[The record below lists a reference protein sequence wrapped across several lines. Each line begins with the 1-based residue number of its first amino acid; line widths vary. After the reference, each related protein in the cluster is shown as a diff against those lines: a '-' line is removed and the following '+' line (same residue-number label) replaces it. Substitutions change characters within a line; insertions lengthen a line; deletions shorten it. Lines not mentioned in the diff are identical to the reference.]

1 MLAVFFV
8 VVLPL
13 LVYTSLLVEVPNQSM
28 AILIHK
34 VGKDL
39 DNSQCLAPSDDIQQE
54 YKGIQAKVLKEGRYF
69 LNPYEWDWEVVP
81 QIQIPI
87 GKLGVRIRLYGEDL
101 PPGQLVAWPDATGK
115 ERKGIVP
122 EVLNPGRYYI
132 NGQIQGAPP
141 RKTGDSYAEVIELHD
156 PVSIP
161 AGYKGVM
168 TYLSAPMPKKPN
180 EVVVEAGTRGVQ
192 TETLEPGT
200 YYLNPYVAR
209 VCLMDCRSQRY
220 NLKDIGFPTKDG
232 FWVSLEAIIEF
243 RVNPQ
248 EASRVYV
255 LFNEDR
261 NNEPFDEQVIEKII
275 LPNARA
281 YTRLRGSSHSGKEFI
296 TGDTRAVFQE
306 DFQKQMQHT
315 CATQGIEV
323 IQALITTIRPPE
335 KIAEPVRRRQIALQQ
350 ESQYKKEILQQT
362 AEQELA
368 VQKATVD
375 QKKAEVVADQSVVV
389 VTVEATQ
396 KQEVAIIEANK
407 RLGVAQQKLDAAKD
421 QAAAV
426 LAKGKADAD
435 VVRFDNRAQAAGW
448 QKGVEAFGG
457 NGAELARYTLLKK
470 LAPAFKSLMINTE
483 NSSLLDIFKSFDS
496 TRPPAAEPASAK
508 RSGTSK

>member
-1 MLAVFFV
+1 M
-8 VVLPL
+8 
-13 LVYTSLLVEVPNQSM
+13 
-28 AILIHK
+28 
-34 VGKDL
+34 
-39 DNSQCLAPSDDIQQE
+39 
-54 YKGIQAKVLKEGRYF
+54 
-69 LNPYEWDWEVVP
+69 DWEVVP

-101 PPGQLVAWPDATGK
+101 PPGQLVAWSDATGK
-115 ERKGIVP
+115 EHKGIVP
-122 EVLNPGRYYI
+122 DVLNPGRYYI
-132 NGQIQGAPP
+132 NGQIQGAPS

-161 AGYKGVM
+161 AGYKGVV

-180 EVVVEAGTRGVQ
+180 EVVVEAGARGVQ

-200 YYLNPYVAR
+200 YYLNPYAAR

-248 EASRVYV
+248 EASLVYV

-261 NNEPFDEQVIEKII
+261 LNEPLDAQIIEKII

-281 YTRLRGSSHSGKEFI
+281 YTRLRGSNHSGKEFI
-296 TGDTRAVFQE
+296 TGHTRAVFQE

-315 CATQGIEV
+315 CAAQGIEI

-362 AEQELA
+362 AEQETGRPEGHRRSEEGRGRRRSGRGRRHRRGHA
-368 VQKATVD
+368 EAGGGDHRGQQATGASLSRSSRRPRTRRLRCSLRVRPTPTSCGSTTAPRLPAGRRGS
-375 QKKAEVVADQSVVV
+375 KRS
-389 VTVEATQ
+389 EATGPNWP
-396 KQEVAIIEANK
+396 AT
-407 RLGVAQQKLDAAKD
+407 RCS
-421 QAAAV
+421 
-426 LAKGKADAD
+426 
-435 VVRFDNRAQAAGW
+435 RSSPRRTNR
-448 QKGVEAFGG
+448 
-457 NGAELARYTLLKK
+457 
-470 LAPAFKSLMINTE
+470 
-483 NSSLLDIFKSFDS
+483 
-496 TRPPAAEPASAK
+496 
-508 RSGTSK
+508 